1 VRCSYQAN
9 FAVLKAD
16 MAELG
21 FHLYVPEG
29 PAQGCI
35 ISTFLWPDDPAFNF
49 DGEAPCLCRVVA
61 AGKVITPPSMPPVLL
76 FRDPLPPT
84 FSHRA
89 VFYRELAK
97 RGCVIY
103 PGKLTK
109 DNCFRIGSI
118 GRLYPRD
125 MRLLTTAIRE
135 VLQGMGVALPLRQ
148 IEAVA

>member
-1 VRCSYQAN
+1 
-9 FAVLKAD
+9 

-49 DGEAPCLCRVVA
+49 DGETLCPRRSA
-61 AGKVITPPSMPPVLL
+61 RCWPPSTMPPILL
-76 FRDPLPPT
+76 FPAIPLQPPLPC
-84 FSHRA
+84 RA

-135 VLQGMGVALPLRQ
+135 VLQGMGVALPVRQ
-148 IEAVA
+148 IQAAA

>member
-1 VRCSYQAN
+1 
-9 FAVLKAD
+9 VLKAD

-49 DGEAPCLCRVVA
+49 DGEARSPLRSVSSGYDTCRRHSCPLPL
-61 AGKVITPPSMPPVLL
+61 G
-76 FRDPLPPT
+76 DPLPPPLLP
-84 FSHRA
+84 RA

-135 VLQGMGVALPLRQ
+135 VLQGMGVALPVRQ
-148 IEAVA
+148 IEAAA